1 MRLHFE
7 SNLDDQLRAFESVYA
22 SIPFEYFL
30 CDRGQGRHCRGKYW
44 RSVAPAHRTD
54 CAL

>member
-22 SIPFEYFL
+22 NIPLEYFL
-30 CDRGQGRHCRGKYW
+30 CDRNHGRHSHGKY
-44 RSVAPAHRTD
+44 
-54 CAL
+54 